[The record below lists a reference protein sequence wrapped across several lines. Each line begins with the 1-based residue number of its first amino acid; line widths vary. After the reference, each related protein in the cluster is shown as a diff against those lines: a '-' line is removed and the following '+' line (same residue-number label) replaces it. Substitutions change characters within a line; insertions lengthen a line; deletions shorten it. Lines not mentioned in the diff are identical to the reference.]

1 MRLSYKI
8 SGLLLIIILCLMFQ
22 QSKKETFI
30 NLKDLNIYKSC
41 IINYNKCRRK
51 LRLNYKNQ
59 YNIMNNKI
67 KSTFKRFNL
76 I

>member
-8 SGLLLIIILCLMFQ
+8 LGLLLIIVLCLMFQ
-22 QSKKETFI
+22 QSQKETFI
-30 NLKDLNIYKSC
+30 NLKDLSIYKSC
-41 IINYNKCRRK
+41 RINYNKCRRK

-67 KSTFKRFNL
+67 KSTLKRFNL

>member
-8 SGLLLIIILCLMFQ
+8 LGLLLIIVLCLMFQ
-22 QSKKETFI
+22 QSQKETFI
-30 NLKDLNIYKSC
+30 NLKDLSIYKSC
-41 IINYNKCRRK
+41 TINYNKCRRK

-67 KSTFKRFNL
+67 KSTLKRFNL

>member
-1 MRLSYKI
+1 
-8 SGLLLIIILCLMFQ
+8 MFQ

>member
-8 SGLLLIIILCLMFQ
+8 LGLLLIFILCLMFQ
-22 QSKKETFI
+22 QSQKETFI
-30 NLKDLNIYKSC
+30 NLKDLNFYKNC
-41 IINYNKCRRK
+41 RINYNKCHRK

-59 YNIMNNKI
+59 YNIINK
-67 KSTFKRFNL
+67 KVKRGLKEYNL